1 MCRNE
6 LAETFKLN
14 IAKKIDFSE
23 VLYVNLKRKH
33 KYILIYSLVS
43 VISFAILISSIASII
58 VSSVYISY
66 LNKISK
72 LEHLYFL
79 YNFQIVFICLSAF
92 SFLIFGILQWQVAS
106 TDLIEFYLYS
116 SLIISYLKF
125 KVDINE
131 LESNEQLKKTL
142 FVCINTEAELI
153 FLKVKINN

>member
-43 VISFAILISSIASII
+43 VISFAILISSITSII

-92 SFLIFGILQWQVAS
+92 SFLIFGILQ
-106 TDLIEFYLYS
+106 
-116 SLIISYLKF
+116 
-125 KVDINE
+125 
-131 LESNEQLKKTL
+131 
-142 FVCINTEAELI
+142 
-153 FLKVKINN
+153 